1 MVIKKDKWLIKCFER
16 LAEGS
21 LTMNCSNVVLIS
33 KNYLFHPLECKE
45 NFKANNLLNKI
56 PSVLP

>member
-45 NFKANNLLNKI
+45 NF
-56 PSVLP
+56 